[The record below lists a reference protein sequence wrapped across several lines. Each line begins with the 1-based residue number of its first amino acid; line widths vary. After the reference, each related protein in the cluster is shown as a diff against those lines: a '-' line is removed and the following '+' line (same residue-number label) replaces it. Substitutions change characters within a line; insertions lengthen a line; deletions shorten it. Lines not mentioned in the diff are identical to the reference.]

1 MTAKDIIKE
10 ALNGDEFPMTLA
22 NRVRRK
28 GGIDNISESDAEK
41 LVKEF
46 KLVKP
51 EKDAYQILKAKV
63 EEAETWQ
70 KMRGE
75 LNETN
80 DLFKATSGVSY
91 HGDKEYYNRK
101 IAECLAEIDRLKT
114 AGYKAA
120 KMYGEYIYQNI
131 KSRVETVHMKEK
143 R

>member
-28 GGIDNISESDAEK
+28 GGIDNISEGDAEK

-70 KMRGE
+70 RMRGE
-75 LNETN
+75 LNETK
-80 DLFKATSGVSY
+80 DLLKATSGVSY
-91 HGDKEYYNRK
+91 HGGAEYYNGK

-131 KSRVETVHMKEK
+131 KSRVETAHMKEK